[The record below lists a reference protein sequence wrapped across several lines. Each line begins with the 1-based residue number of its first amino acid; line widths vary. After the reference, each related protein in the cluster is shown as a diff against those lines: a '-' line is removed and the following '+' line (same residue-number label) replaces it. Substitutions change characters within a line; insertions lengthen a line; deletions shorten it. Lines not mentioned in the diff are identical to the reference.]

1 MSPQFKHGLLRFDDK
16 IADFSSS
23 KGCFPFGRF
32 FGAGTACAG
41 TGGRKSVKKIPFIVF
56 EIYTIDR

>member
-1 MSPQFKHGLLRFDDK
+1 LRFDDK

-41 TGGRKSVKKIPFIVF
+41 TGGRKSGWLK
-56 EIYTIDR
+56 